1 MEKRKNNK
9 ITREMRRSVKNSVQ
23 KIKRNFD
30 MDEVDNQ
37 ELVSNIQS
45 QIE

>member
-1 MEKRKNNK
+1 MEKRKSNK
-9 ITREMRRSVKNSVQ
+9 ITKEMRRSVKNSVQ

-30 MDEVDNQ
+30 MEEVDNQ
-37 ELVSNIQS
+37 EFVSNIQS